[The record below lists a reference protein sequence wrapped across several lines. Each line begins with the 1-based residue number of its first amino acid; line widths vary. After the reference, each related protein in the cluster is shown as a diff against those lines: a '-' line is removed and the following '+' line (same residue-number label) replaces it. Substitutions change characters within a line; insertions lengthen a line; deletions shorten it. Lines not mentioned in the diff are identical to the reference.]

1 MSLYTPFE
9 LVHAHLAGTSAAEV
23 TVPSERAFP
32 ATEDEYNCPL
42 HAEHALS
49 ASFEAQTGTLARA
62 VFNGYALELRSL
74 SPVIDPNPN
83 AQPSVLRI
91 VLPDPLR
98 PLVNGCAIPDF
109 GAGLLTVLAVTTA
122 DVIYRFTFPLAA
134 FADAGDRIKFVT
146 KDADWVEEI
155 ELDDET
161 IHAAGGIA
169 SWAAVSQNTVVLG
182 CVDGGIIKVDRL
194 PDSTPGNF
202 PVA

>member
-9 LVHAHLAGTSAAEV
+9 LVHAHLAETGATEV
-23 TVPSERAFP
+23 SVPSDRPFL
-32 ATEDEYNCPL
+32 ATEDEYNSPL

-49 ASFEAQTGTLARA
+49 ACFDPRTGTLARA

-74 SPVIDPNPN
+74 SPVIDPKPN
-83 AQPSVLRI
+83 TPPSVLRI

-98 PLVNGCAIPDF
+98 PLVNGCIIPDF

-134 FADAGDRIKFVT
+134 FADTGDRIKFVT
-146 KDADWVEEI
+146 KDAEWAEEVELE
-155 ELDDET
+155 DEN

-169 SWAAVSQNTVVLG
+169 CWAAVSENTVVLG
-182 CVDGGIIKVDRL
+182 CTDGGILKVDRL
-194 PDSTPGNF
+194 PDSTPGKLI
-202 PVA
+202 